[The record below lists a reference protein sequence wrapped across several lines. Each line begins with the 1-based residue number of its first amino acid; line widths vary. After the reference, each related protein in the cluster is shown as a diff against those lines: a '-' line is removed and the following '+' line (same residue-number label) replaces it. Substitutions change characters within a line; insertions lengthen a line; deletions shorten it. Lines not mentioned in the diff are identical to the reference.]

1 MKREPSKEAII
12 KAIETATQADPG
24 SLVET
29 AKLPGFN
36 GWDSLGI
43 VSFIDEVLQNFGI
56 ELPVDDILECGTVH
70 ELVEM
75 VLQR

>member
-1 MKREPSKEAII
+1 MKRQPSKQAIIEAIEN
-12 KAIETATQADPG
+12 AIQAEAG
-24 SLVET
+24 SLAEST
-29 AKLPGFN
+29 TLRGLS

-43 VSFIDEVLQNFGI
+43 VAFIDEVLQSFRI

-75 VLQR
+75 VLRR